1 MPSQRKILIWENG
14 DGTKRIA
21 IERGLI
27 CALGKYLGRRVGLS
41 AELECIVFPLDV
53 AHEHANSNR
62 NKSALNNAQAVDLTR
77 SFAD

>member
-1 MPSQRKILIWENG
+1 MPSQRKILIWKNG

-41 AELECIVFPLDV
+41 EYEGT
-53 AHEHANSNR
+53 SR
-62 NKSALNNAQAVDLTR
+62 NPETAS
-77 SFAD
+77 